1 MAKTPESVE
10 FQVFCVYTLP
20 LSRAAAPLEATPL
33 TDARKIMSDA
43 NSISA
48 AARDRVGKGAARA
61 ARRQG
66 QVPGVIYG
74 DKKDATPI
82 SFEPRILWAEMNRPG
97 FRTRIYDVQVGSAT
111 ERCLFRDVQTDPV
124 TDRPIHVDLM
134 RVSAT
139 SRIHVRVPVHFAG
152 QEKSPGIKRGGVLN
166 VVNHEIE
173 VICLASAIP
182 QYLEVDV
189 SKLDIGYSVHLDEV
203 KLPDGVV
210 PAAHFRNVT
219 VATVAA
225 PTVQVEAVVAA
236 APTEGEAA
244 AAGAAPGAEGAP
256 AAAAAGAPAAA
267 GAAAPAKG
275 GAAPAA
281 APAKG
286 GAAKK

>member
-1 MAKTPESVE
+1 
-10 FQVFCVYTLP
+10 
-20 LSRAAAPLEATPL
+20 
-33 TDARKIMSDA
+33 MSDA
-43 NSISA
+43 SSINA

-74 DKKDATPI
+74 DKKAATPI
-82 SFEPRILWAEMNRPG
+82 SFEPRALWAEMNRSG
-97 FRTRIYDVQVGSAT
+97 FRTRLYDVQVGKTT

-124 TDRPIHVDLM
+124 TDRPLHVDLM

-139 SRIHVRVPVHFAG
+139 SKIHVRVPVHFTG

-173 VICLASAIP
+173 VVCLASAIP
-182 QYLEVDV
+182 EYLSVDV
-189 SKLDIGYSVHLDEV
+189 STLDIGHSIHLAEV

-210 PAAHFRNVT
+210 PTTHFKSAT

-225 PTVQVEAVVAA
+225 PTVQTEAVVAA
-236 APTEGEAA
+236 VPTEAEAAAAA
-244 AAGAAPGAEGAP
+244 AAGAAGAAGGAAP
-256 AAAAAGAPAAA
+256 AAGAAAPAA
-267 GAAAPAKG
+267 GAAPAKG

>member
-1 MAKTPESVE
+1 
-10 FQVFCVYTLP
+10 
-20 LSRAAAPLEATPL
+20 
-33 TDARKIMSDA
+33 MSDA
-43 NSISA
+43 SSIAA

-74 DKKDATPI
+74 DNKPATPI
-82 SFEPRILWAEMNRPG
+82 AFEPRILSAEMNRSG
-97 FRTRIYDVQVGSAT
+97 FRTRLYDVQVGKAT

-139 SRIHVRVPVHFAG
+139 SRIHVRVPVHFSG

-173 VICLASAIP
+173 VVCLASAIP
-182 QYLEVDV
+182 EYLAVDV
-189 SKLDIGYSVHLDEV
+189 STLDIGHSVHMTEV
-203 KLPDGVV
+203 TLPEGVT
-210 PAAHFRNVT
+210 PATHFKTVT

-225 PTVQVEAVVAA
+225 PTVVVETTVAA

-244 AAGAAPGAEGAP
+244 AAGAE
-256 AAAAAGAPAAA
+256 
-267 GAAAPAKG
+267 GAAAPAAGAAG
-275 GAAPAA
+275 GAAPAAGAAKGAAAPAAA

>member
-1 MAKTPESVE
+1 
-10 FQVFCVYTLP
+10 
-20 LSRAAAPLEATPL
+20 
-33 TDARKIMSDA
+33 MSDA
-43 NSISA
+43 SSITA

-74 DKKDATPI
+74 DKKPATPI
-82 SFEPRILWAEMNRPG
+82 SFEPRLLWAEMNRPG
-97 FRTRIYDVQVGSAT
+97 FRTRLYDVQVGNAA

-139 SRIHVRVPVHFAG
+139 SRIHVRVPVHFSG

-173 VICLASAIP
+173 VVCLASAIP
-182 QYLEVDV
+182 EFLMVEVGH
-189 SKLDIGYSVHLDEV
+189 LDIGHSIHLNEV
-203 KLPDGVV
+203 TLPEGVT
-210 PAAHFRNVT
+210 AATHFKGVT

-236 APTEGEAA
+236 TPAEGEAA
-244 AAGAAPGAEGAP
+244 AAAAGAEGAAP
-256 AAAAAGAPAAA
+256 AAGAE
-267 GAAAPAKG
+267 GAAAPAAPAKG
-275 GAAPAA
+275 AAAPAA

>member
-1 MAKTPESVE
+1 
-10 FQVFCVYTLP
+10 
-20 LSRAAAPLEATPL
+20 
-33 TDARKIMSDA
+33 MSDA

-66 QVPGVIYG
+66 HVPGVIYG

-82 SFEPRILWAEMNRPG
+82 SFEPRTLWAEMNRPG

-139 SRIHVRVPVHFAG
+139 SRIHVRVPVHFTG

-189 SKLDIGYSVHLDEV
+189 AALEIGHSVHLDEV

-210 PAAHFRNVT
+210 PAAHFKNVT

-236 APTEGEAA
+236 PTEAEAA
-244 AAGAAPGAEGAP
+244 
-256 AAAAAGAPAAA
+256 AAAAAGAEGAAAAPGAAGAAPAA

>member
-1 MAKTPESVE
+1 
-10 FQVFCVYTLP
+10 
-20 LSRAAAPLEATPL
+20 
-33 TDARKIMSDA
+33 MSDA
-43 NSISA
+43 SSINA

-74 DKKDATPI
+74 DKKAATPI
-82 SFEPRILWAEMNRPG
+82 SFEPRILWAEMNRAG
-97 FRTRIYDVQVGSAT
+97 FRTRLYDVQVGSAT

-124 TDRPIHVDLM
+124 TDRPLHVDLM

-139 SRIHVRVPVHFAG
+139 SRIHVRVPVHFTG

-173 VICLASAIP
+173 VVCLASAIP
-182 QYLEVDV
+182 EYLSVDV
-189 SKLDIGYSVHLDEV
+189 SALEIGHSIHLGEV
-203 KLPDGVV
+203 ALPSGVT
-210 PAAHFRNVT
+210 PATHFKNVT

-225 PTVQVEAVVAA
+225 PTVQTETVVAA
-236 APTEGEAA
+236 APTEAEAA
-244 AAGAAPGAEGAP
+244 AA
-256 AAAAAGAPAAA
+256 AAAGEGAAGAPAAGGAAPAA
-267 GAAAPAKG
+267 GAAKA

>member
-1 MAKTPESVE
+1 
-10 FQVFCVYTLP
+10 
-20 LSRAAAPLEATPL
+20 
-33 TDARKIMSDA
+33 MSDA
-43 NSISA
+43 SSISA

-82 SFEPRILWAEMNRPG
+82 AFEPRILWAEMNRAG
-97 FRTRIYDVQVGSAT
+97 FHTRLYDVQVGATT

-139 SRIHVRVPVHFAG
+139 SRIHVRVPVHFTG
-152 QEKSPGIKRGGVLN
+152 QEKLAGIKRGGVLN

-182 QYLEVDV
+182 EYLSVDV
-189 SKLDIGYSVHLDEV
+189 AHLDIGYSIHLNEV
-203 KLPDGVV
+203 TLPEGVV
-210 PAAHFRNVT
+210 PATHFKNVT
-219 VATVAA
+219 VATIAA

-236 APTEGEAA
+236 VPTEAEAAAAAAAAGTEGAPAAGA
-244 AAGAAPGAEGAP
+244 AAGAA
-256 AAAAAGAPAAA
+256 AG
-267 GAAAPAKG
+267 GAAPAKG
-275 GAAPAA
+275 GAAA
-281 APAKG
+281 APTK
-286 GAAKK
+286 GAAPKEGGKK